1 VPSGVIV
8 DPRMLS
14 RLANFF
20 PSLCTIQEATYT
32 VDTHGYPEPTWE
44 DKEGHIDLA
53 CAIAPMYQGAPER
66 AEITRADGTI
76 VVATH
81 HISLAGYYPDIRP
94 EMQVVIDRDF
104 GDGGFGEGEIWDIVS
119 VETSS
124 HQELTRL
131 RVRKVE

>member
-1 VPSGVIV
+1 
-8 DPRMLS
+8 
-14 RLANFF
+14 
-20 PSLCTIQEATYT
+20 
-32 VDTHGYPEPTWE
+32 
-44 DKEGHIDLA
+44 
-53 CAIAPMYQGAPER
+53 MYQGAPER